1 MRARVHRPAFT
12 LVELLVVIAIIGILI
27 ALLLPAVQA
36 AREAARRSQCNNNLK
51 QIGLAVQ
58 NYIDANKTFPQ
69 CYLGRGTAGTSQICY
84 GRSWMFAILPY
95 TEESQ
100 LYNMSNYFLP
110 LGDGTPGTPAY
121 NVNTAVSQTV
131 VRGWMCP
138 SDTNNG
144 DGIMTTGRSDA
155 GNVAVGGV
163 ATPRAVQNYKGC
175 CGSNWGGPNNFS
187 WGADPICNY
196 TFPRGGY
203 WPGSADGL
211 DQGGNG
217 IFERNWSNIAT
228 AWVPLSGVTDG
239 TSNTFLAGEAVPA
252 WSGWTWWWNSNAT
265 TATCGIPLNYKS
277 LAITTSGG
285 TKTLESQS
293 GNWPN
298 NYSFYSRHAGPGA
311 NFAYADGHVS
321 FIQDTVD
328 LTTYRYLGN
337 RGDEQAITASTNTG
351 AGLGQ

>member
-1 MRARVHRPAFT
+1 MRARVRRPAFT

-58 NYIDANKTFPQ
+58 NYIDANKKFPQ
-69 CYLGRGTAGTSQICY
+69 CYLGAGPAGTSQSCY
-84 GRSWMFAILPY
+84 GRSWLFAILPY

-131 VRGWMCP
+131 VSGWMCP

-175 CGSNWGGPNNFS
+175 CGSNWGFGDAICQYNFPKGGP
-187 WGADPICNY
+187 
-196 TFPRGGY
+196 
-203 WPGSADGL
+203 WPGVQPAGYNYGL
-211 DQGGNG
+211 DHSNG
-217 IFERNWSNIAT
+217 IFMRNWTNIAT
-228 AWVPLSGVTDG
+228 AWWPLSTVTDG
-239 TSNTFLAGEAVPA
+239 TTNTFLAGEAVPA

-277 LAITTSGG
+277 IAITTSPNQSV
-285 TKTLESQS
+285 TLETRAATDW
-293 GNWPN
+293 GN
-298 NYSFYSRHAGPGA
+298 NYGFFSRHAGPGA
-311 NFAYADGHVS
+311 NFAYCDGHVS
-321 FIQDTVD
+321 FIPDTID
-328 LTTYRYLGN
+328 LNVYRFLANY
-337 RGDEQAITASTNTG
+337 GDEVSVPATQ
-351 AGLGQ
+351 